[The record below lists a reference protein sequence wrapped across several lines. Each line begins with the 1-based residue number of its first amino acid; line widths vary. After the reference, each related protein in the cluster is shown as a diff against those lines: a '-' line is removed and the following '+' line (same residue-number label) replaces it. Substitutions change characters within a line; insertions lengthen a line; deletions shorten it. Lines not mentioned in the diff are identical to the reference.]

1 MDALKNI
8 FQRKTANFEKLAAYG
23 FSKETD
29 GYSYTAVLSGNGF
42 LMTVRIT
49 EQGDVRAVVTDPAF
63 GEPYTLHLVDG
74 ALGSFVGGVRA
85 EYERV
90 LTDIAERCF
99 EVDVFK
105 SELSKKAIAYI
116 RDTYGDALEYL
127 WQKFPDN
134 AVVRRK
140 DNRKWYAVLL
150 TVSRRR
156 LGFDSDERV
165 EIIDLRMP
173 PEEIE
178 KQVDGVRLLPGYHM
192 NKKHWVTVCLDGS
205 VSFAEICRKID
216 ESYRLAKK

>member
-1 MDALKNI
+1 MDILANI

-23 FSKETD
+23 FTKETG
-29 GYSYTAVLSGNGF
+29 GYSYTAVLPGSAF
-42 LMTVRIT
+42 LMTVSVT
-49 EQGDVRAVVTDPAF
+49 EQGGVSAVVTDPAF

-85 EYERV
+85 EYEHILADV
-90 LTDIAERCF
+90 ADQCFDAE
-99 EVDVFK
+99 VFK
-105 SELSKKAIAYI
+105 SALSKKAIAYI
-116 RDTYGDALEYL
+116 KEKYGDALEYL
-127 WQKFPDN
+127 WEKFPDV

-140 DNRKWYAVLL
+140 DNRKWYAVIF

-156 LGFDSDERV
+156 LGFDSEERV

-178 KQVDGVRLLPGYHM
+178 KQVDGVGILPGYHM
-192 NKKHWVTVCLDGS
+192 NKKHWVTVCLDGE
-205 VSFAEICRKID
+205 VSFDEICRKID

>member
-29 GYSYTAVLSGNGF
+29 GYSYTAVLSGSGF

-49 EQGDVRAVVTDPAF
+49 EQGDIRAVVIDPAF

-173 PEEIE
+173 PEEDR
-178 KQVDGVRLLPGYHM
+178 K
-192 NKKHWVTVCLDGS
+192 S
-205 VSFAEICRKID
+205 VV
-216 ESYRLAKK
+216 

>member
-1 MDALKNI
+1 MRWMCLK
-8 FQRKTANFEKLAAYG
+8 ANYPK
-23 FSKETD
+23 
-29 GYSYTAVLSGNGF
+29 
-42 LMTVRIT
+42 R
-49 EQGDVRAVVTDPAF
+49 Q
-63 GEPYTLHLVDG
+63 
-74 ALGSFVGGVRA
+74 
-85 EYERV
+85 
-90 LTDIAERCF
+90 
-99 EVDVFK
+99 
-105 SELSKKAIAYI
+105 IAYI

-216 ESYRLAKK
+216 EATVSQRNNAGRKARMTGNRLQQLAFCVLAVRFRSF